1 MITKANDT
9 VLDLSDPPRV
19 SQVDMTAGTITTN
32 ASAGTEIVNFQTMDT
47 AIKTALPAGVVV
59 PWVTD
64 TPPSGWL
71 LCDGAAFS
79 GATYPAL
86 AAILGGTNTP
96 DLRGRVI
103 CMRDLGAGLIT
114 SPTALFNT
122 RGAEEIQLSDG
133 EMPSHDHNANV
144 VNSLTVTGS
153 GTHNHTGSTS
163 GSGAHSHGG
172 WWGSPLSTGASGDNK
187 NVQDRYQNRTDGGD
201 HSHTVTIDP
210 GGGGHSHGIG
220 GTLTVNLDTE
230 GNDEAHEN
238 MQPTVFMNFI
248 IKAH

>member
-32 ASAGTEIVNFQTMDT
+32 ATAGTDILNWQTLD
-47 AIKTALPAGVVV
+47 AALKTLIPAGVVV

-79 GATYPAL
+79 GATYPVLSAT
-86 AAILGGTNTP
+86 LGGTNTP
-96 DLRGRVI
+96 DLRGRAI
-103 CMRDLGAGLIT
+103 AMRDLGAGLIT
-114 SPTALFNT
+114 GPSVLFGT
-122 RGAEEIQLSDG
+122 RGAEEITLING
-133 EMPSHDHNANV
+133 EMPSHDHSASASH
-144 VNSLTVTGS
+144 SLSAASNGS
-153 GTHNHTGSTS
+153 HIHTGITG
-163 GSGAHSHGG
+163 GSGAHSHNG

-187 NVQDRYQNRTDGGD
+187 NVQDRNETRSGGN
-201 HSHTVTIDP
+201 HTHTVTINP
-210 GGGGHSHGIG
+210 AGSHTHTIT
-220 GTLTVNLDTE
+220 GTITVTLATE
-230 GNDEAHEN
+230 GSNQPHEN
-238 MQPTVFMNFI
+238 MQPTVFLNFI